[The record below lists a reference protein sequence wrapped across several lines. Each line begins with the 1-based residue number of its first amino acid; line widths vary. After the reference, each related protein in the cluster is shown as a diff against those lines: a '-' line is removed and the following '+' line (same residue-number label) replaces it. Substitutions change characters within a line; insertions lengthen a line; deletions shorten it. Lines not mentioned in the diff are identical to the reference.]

1 MDGYGETAL
10 IGWIITFMFLGAYL
24 FGVHVG
30 ADKEEPLSE
39 SEAEVSLQWSRA
51 SFIAMTIGIVI
62 WFIVFW

>member
-10 IGWIITFMFLGAYL
+10 IAWIMTFMFIGAYL
-24 FGVHVG
+24 LGFYGG
-30 ADKEEPLSE
+30 ATEEKADLKEALT
-39 SEAEVSLQWSRA
+39 WSRA

>member
-10 IGWIITFMFLGAYL
+10 IAWIITFMFLGAFLLGFY
-24 FGVHVG
+24 VG
-30 ADKEEPLSE
+30 ADTEKPVPE
-39 SEAEVSLQWSRA
+39 SEADDSLQWSRY